1 MAGQAEQFYNAKDV
15 EEAVQR
21 GIQRGIA
28 SFRNEDLRVPGV
40 TSLSSS
46 GGLNVSG
53 VISRARDLL
62 RSNIGSVSSSL
73 QASVAQQPKRRR
85 IGHQYTHKSV
95 KQPEQKTLEISV
107 VDFMAREEFVDENG
121 IIPQVLPNYNL
132 GKDDILFSGTVDL
145 LSNDKEDAIRTK
157 ITEVLASRIPG
168 ILPED
173 FSFVKVS
180 RKQVCTPACKGGQKW
195 DYPQVKAIAG
205 QGKLY
210 VRLLKP
216 QATMGLEEPST
227 MNDHPSSIHVP
238 EYEPQSL
245 NECIV
250 ARMSAPTICSP
261 QPSTSTACVSSN
273 SINRG
278 TLSNKGTELQSAAVN
293 ILTCQQTFDEDEQK
307 DIDNLRTMFPDKDTS
322 YLSEVRRNNITLN
335 DTIDDILG
343 MEALEGWFLPCSFKD
358 ALVSHRLKYASEEEV
373 NRINVDRESLWEDS
387 IITFKS
393 PKLDPRGT
401 LRVKFSGEAGLDA
414 GGLRMEYCSLLA
426 KAIFSSEASLF
437 EGSSDRYVPIYNAS
451 AIQSDIFGLVGKM
464 MSYMIFH
471 HDVPFRCISPA
482 VYEYLVTGDL
492 DKAARLSSVLDVPD
506 WEIREVISKVCSN
519 NIRNN

>member
-21 GIQRGIA
+21 GIQRGIG

-73 QASVAQQPKRRR
+73 QASVVQQPRRRR

-107 VDFMAREEFVDENG
+107 VDFIAREEFVDENG

-132 GKDDILFSGTVDL
+132 GKDDILFSGI
-145 LSNDKEDAIRTK
+145 NA
-157 ITEVLASRIPG
+157 
-168 ILPED
+168 
-173 FSFVKVS
+173 

-261 QPSTSTACVSSN
+261 QPSTSTACVSSS

-307 DIDNLRTMFPDKDTS
+307 DIDNLRTKFPDKDKS

-343 MEALEGWFLPCSFKD
+343 MEALEVPCSFKD

-393 PKLDPRGT
+393 PKFDPRGT

-506 WEIREVISKVCSN
+506 WEIREVISKLNDIKTVEDLRTFLLEN
-519 NIRNN
+519 PNVRDVMNVAGWVKDITVTNKGYAAMNL